1 LKEEKMTR
9 NLESKAGLGAL
20 AAVRMGA
27 LGLLA
32 LISLPGPVRADVVTD
47 WNLTTLQAASALN
60 PQRQHRV
67 AAMVHA
73 AVHDA
78 VNSVN
83 PRYKAYAVRVSPSG
97 EASIEAAA
105 VQAAYGVLIRL
116 LPGQAAALD
125 AARSASL
132 STIPDG
138 PAKEE
143 GLAVGDAVA
152 AQTVALR
159 STDGSNVD
167 GTYVF
172 GSGPGEYQRTP
183 PTFGNPAVPAW
194 GFVKPFVLNRGDQFR
209 PEGPPSLDSDEWAA
223 DFNEVKRLGSV
234 DSPERTAEQT
244 EIALCGAEPALPT
257 WNRVA
262 RSVSAQKQTGLVEN
276 ARLFALL
283 NLAMVDA
290 TIACWDSKYTY
301 RFWRPVT
308 AIPLAD
314 TDGNDDTEAD
324 PAWTPLRPTPLHPEY
339 PSAHSCVSNAAAKV
353 MTSFF
358 DNRTAFSTATSTC
371 PAGVVRHYDSFQAL
385 ADEIGD
391 SRIYIGFHFRSSI
404 RDGAHLG
411 HHVGNWTFRRSLQP
425 LKHPHCGAS

>member
-1 LKEEKMTR
+1 MRR
-9 NLESKAGLGAL
+9 NLESQAGLRAL
-20 AAVRMGA
+20 AAGRMGA
-27 LGLLA
+27 VGLLA

-47 WNLTTLQAASALN
+47 WNLTTLQAAVAAGVN
-60 PQRQHRV
+60 QRQQRV

-73 AVHDA
+73 AMHDA
-78 VNSVN
+78 VNSVA
-83 PRYKAYAVRVSPSG
+83 PQYEAYAVQVSPSG

-116 LPGQAAALD
+116 LPGQAAMLD

-132 STIPDG
+132 SQIPEG
-138 PAKEE
+138 PVKEE
-143 GLAVGDAVA
+143 GLAVGEAVA
-152 AQTVALR
+152 GQIVALR
-159 STDGSNVD
+159 STDGSDVQ
-167 GTYVF
+167 GTYTF

-183 PTFGNPAVPAW
+183 PTFGNPSIPAW
-194 GFVKPFVLNRGDQFR
+194 RFVTPFVLNRGDQFR
-209 PEGPPSLDSDEWAA
+209 AEGPPRLDSDEWAA

-234 DSPERTAEQT
+234 DSAARTAEQT
-244 EIALCGAEPALPT
+244 EIALCGAEPALPM

-262 RSVSAQKQTGLVEN
+262 RSVTAQRQTGLVEN

-314 TDGNDDTEAD
+314 TDGNDATEAD
-324 PAWTPLRPTPLHPEY
+324 PAWTPLRTTPLHPEY
-339 PSAHSCVSNAAAKV
+339 PSAHACFSGAAAEV
-353 MTSFF
+353 LTSFF
-358 DNRTAFSTATSTC
+358 GKDTAFSTATSTC
-371 PAGVVRHYDSFQAL
+371 PAGVVRTYDGFQAL

-391 SRIYIGFHFRSSI
+391 SRIYIGYHFRSAI
-404 RDGAHLG
+404 RHGANLG
-411 HHVGNWTFRRSLQP
+411 RQVGHWTSHRFLQP
-425 LKHPHCGAS
+425 LEDPQSRAF

>member
-1 LKEEKMTR
+1 MRMR
-9 NLESKAGLGAL
+9 NPG
-20 AAVRMGA
+20 AAVVA
-27 LGLLA
+27 LLA
-32 LISLPGPVRADVVTD
+32 LCTLPVPAQADVVTD
-47 WNLTTLQAASALN
+47 WNLTTLQVAAGAGLN
-60 PQRQHRV
+60 PQRQQRV

-78 VNSVN
+78 VNSVA
-83 PRYKAYAVRVSPSG
+83 PRYKVYAVRVSPSG

-116 LPGQAAALD
+116 LPGQAALLD
-125 AARSASL
+125 GARSASL
-132 STIPDG
+132 SQIPDG
-138 PAKEE
+138 PVKEA
-143 GLAVGDAVA
+143 GLAVGEAVA
-152 AQTVALR
+152 AQIVALR
-159 STDGSNVD
+159 STDGSDVD
-167 GTYVF
+167 GTYTF
-172 GSGPGEYQRTP
+172 GSDPGEYQRTP
-183 PTFGNPAVPAW
+183 PTFGNPAVPAFR
-194 GFVKPFVLNRGDQFR
+194 FVRPFVLKRGDQFR
-209 PEGPPSLDSDEWAA
+209 PEGPPSLDSDEYAA
-223 DFNEVKRLGSV
+223 DFNETKRLGRV
-234 DSPERTAEQT
+234 DSTERTAEQT
-244 EIALCGAEPALPT
+244 EIALCDAEGALPM

-283 NLAMVDA
+283 NLAMADA

-358 DNRTAFSTATSTC
+358 DNHTDFSAATSTC
-371 PAGVVRHYDSFQAL
+371 PAGVVRSYDSFQAL
-385 ADEIGD
+385 ADEVGD

-404 RDGAHLG
+404 RDGAKLG
-411 HHVGNWTFRRSLQP
+411 RHVGQWTFHRALEP
-425 LKHPHCGAS
+425 LKHPRCEAF

>member
-1 LKEEKMTR
+1 MMRSLK
-9 NLESKAGLGAL
+9 G
-20 AAVRMGA
+20 AVR
-27 LGLLA
+27 LLA

-47 WNLTTLQAASALN
+47 WNLTTLQAAAVVSPN
-60 PQRQHRV
+60 QRQQRV

-73 AVHDA
+73 AIHDA
-78 VNSVN
+78 VNSIA

-97 EASIEAAA
+97 EASIDAAA

-116 LPGQAAALD
+116 LPGQAALLD
-125 AARSASL
+125 GARSASL
-132 STIPDG
+132 SQIPDG
-138 PAKEE
+138 PVKEE
-143 GLAVGDAVA
+143 GLAVGEAVA
-152 AQTVALR
+152 RRIVALR
-159 STDGSNVD
+159 STDGSDVD

-183 PTFGNPAVPAW
+183 PTFANPAIPALR
-194 GFVKPFVLNRGDQFR
+194 FVKPFVLRRGDQFR
-209 PEGPPSLDSDEWAA
+209 AEGPPSLGSDEWAA
-223 DFNEVKRLGSV
+223 DFDEVKRLGSV
-234 DSPERTAEQT
+234 DSTERTAEQT
-244 EIALCGAEPALPT
+244 EIALCGAEPPLPM

-283 NLAMVDA
+283 NLAMMDA

-314 TDGNDDTEAD
+314 TDGNDATEAD

-339 PSAHSCVSNAAAKV
+339 PSAHASVSTAAAKV
-353 MTSFF
+353 LTSFF
-358 DNRTAFSTATSTC
+358 GRPTAFSTATSTC
-371 PAGVVRHYDSFQAL
+371 PAGVVRNYDSFQAL

-391 SRIYIGFHFRSSI
+391 SRIYIGFHYRSSV

-411 HHVGNWTFRRSLQP
+411 RHVGHWTFHRVLQP
-425 LKHPHCGAS
+425 LHHPHCDR

>member
-1 LKEEKMTR
+1 MR
-9 NLESKAGLGAL
+9 QNSESQAGLRAL
-20 AAVRMGA
+20 VAGRMGA
-27 LGLLA
+27 VGLLA

-47 WNLTTLQAASALN
+47 WNPTTLQAAAAAGLN

-73 AVHDA
+73 AMHDA
-78 VNSVN
+78 VNSVA
-83 PRYKAYAVRVSPSG
+83 PRYEAYAVQVSPSG
-97 EASIEAAA
+97 EASVEAAA

-116 LPGQAAALD
+116 LPAQANMLN

-132 STIPDG
+132 SAIPDG

-143 GLAVGDAVA
+143 GLAVGEAVA
-152 AQTVALR
+152 GQIVALR
-159 STDGSNVD
+159 SSDGSDVD
-167 GTYVF
+167 GTYTF

-183 PTFGNPAVPAW
+183 PTFGNPSIPAFR
-194 GFVKPFVLNRGDQFR
+194 FVRPFVLKGGDQFR
-209 PEGPPSLDSDEWAA
+209 AEGPPSLDSDEWAA

-234 DSPERTAEQT
+234 NSAARTAEQT
-244 EIALCGAEPALPT
+244 EIALCGAEPALPM

-262 RSVSAQKQTGLVEN
+262 RSVTAQRQTGLVEN

-314 TDGNDDTEAD
+314 TDGNDETEAD

-339 PSAHSCVSNAAAKV
+339 PSAHSCVSNAAAEV
-353 MTSFF
+353 LTSIVGK
-358 DNRTAFSTATSTC
+358 DTAFSTATSTC
-371 PAGVVRHYDSFQAL
+371 PAGVVRSYHSFQAL
-385 ADEIGD
+385 ADEVGD

-404 RDGAHLG
+404 HDGAKLG
-411 HHVGNWTFRRSLQP
+411 RHVGHWTFRRFLQP
-425 LKHPHCGAS
+425 LEDHQRRAF